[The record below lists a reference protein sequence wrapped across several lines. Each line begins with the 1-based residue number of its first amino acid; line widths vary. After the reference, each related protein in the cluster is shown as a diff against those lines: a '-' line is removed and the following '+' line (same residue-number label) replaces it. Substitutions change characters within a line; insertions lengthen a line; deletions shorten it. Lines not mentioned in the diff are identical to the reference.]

1 MIPHVDTTP
10 VVTSTIAV
18 GAAPFGI
25 AVDQLTDAIYVANE
39 EDNSVSVINGLTD
52 SVTSTIGV
60 GKQPEQVAIDQ
71 SNDTIYVVNTGDN
84 SVSVINGLTDSVTT
98 TISVGWVPQ
107 GIAVNSITHFVYVV
121 NSGDNSLSVI
131 NGMTNSVTSTIQ
143 VGGYPF
149 GVGVNPST
157 NTVYVTNVDD
167 DSVSVIN
174 GMTNSVTFTIP
185 VGVFPY
191 GIAVNPST
199 NTIYVVNTGH
209 TDNFGTI
216 PSSLSVIDG
225 STGTVTHTVLEGL
238 CAYGVAVNSSTNAVY
253 VADAFDNSVWVLDGS
268 TNSATH
274 RVATGR
280 YPYGIAV
287 DPARS
292 ALFTS
297 NYLDSS
303 VSVLIE
309 MPTPSTPIITNL
321 PSSGTYG
328 GSFTPTVTT
337 TGDGQTSVS
346 SATTNVCTV
355 SSGTVNYVGVGT
367 CTLVAHVGTG
377 TNYASADGSSQS
389 FTVISSHS
397 PNSVSVQS
405 VVDGTVLVSW
415 SPPSNN
421 GVTPI
426 SSYTATASPGG
437 QTCTTSGT
445 TCTIGNLD
453 ASTACTVQVVATNVS
468 GSSLPSTRS
477 IAIYALAAS
486 SIKVKVV
493 QFVVPT
499 KSLFTVLAYGA
510 PAQKFVTIA
519 VPGSHKSC
527 TTNAAGQCTVSLSVK
542 NPGSYNALAILGT
555 TTTSS
560 PFYAPSISVPLSA
573 QHGKSFTVAISHA
586 PSIAPVVVTL
596 GDGRVKKAV
605 TNGAGAVSIP
615 VPALIAGLL
624 KVTVSVAG
632 VGFKGS
638 TVLVS

>member
-1 MIPHVDTTP
+1 
-10 VVTSTIAV
+10 
-18 GAAPFGI
+18 
-25 AVDQLTDAIYVANE
+25 
-39 EDNSVSVINGLTD
+39 
-52 SVTSTIGV
+52 
-60 GKQPEQVAIDQ
+60 
-71 SNDTIYVVNTGDN
+71 
-84 SVSVINGLTDSVTT
+84 
-98 TISVGWVPQ
+98 
-107 GIAVNSITHFVYVV
+107 
-121 NSGDNSLSVI
+121 
-131 NGMTNSVTSTIQ
+131 
-143 VGGYPF
+143 
-149 GVGVNPST
+149 
-157 NTVYVTNVDD
+157 
-167 DSVSVIN
+167 
-174 GMTNSVTFTIP
+174 
-185 VGVFPY
+185 
-191 GIAVNPST
+191 
-199 NTIYVVNTGH
+199 
-209 TDNFGTI
+209 
-216 PSSLSVIDG
+216 
-225 STGTVTHTVLEGL
+225 
-238 CAYGVAVNSSTNAVY
+238 
-253 VADAFDNSVWVLDGS
+253 
-268 TNSATH
+268 
-274 RVATGR
+274 
-280 YPYGIAV
+280 
-287 DPARS
+287 
-292 ALFTS
+292 
-297 NYLDSS
+297 
-303 VSVLIE
+303 

-355 SSGTVNYVGVGT
+355 SSGTVNYVGIGTCTMVAHVGAGANYASADGGNQSFSINRAAASTPSITNLPSSGTYGGLFTPTVATDGDGPISLTSSTPRVCAVDPTSSLVAYVAVGT

-377 TNYASADGSSQS
+377 ASYVGADGGNQSFAINRAAASAPSITNLPSSGTFGGSFTPAVTTNGDGQTSVSSATTNVCTVSSGTVNYVGVGTCTLVAHVGTGANYVGADGGNQS

-397 PNSVSVQS
+397 PTSVSVQS

-426 SSYTATASPGG
+426 SSYTATASPGD

-445 TCTIGNLD
+445 TCTISDLG
-453 ASTACTVQVVATNVS
+453 ASTAYTVQVVATNVS

-486 SIKVKVV
+486 SMKVKVI

-510 PAQKFVTIA
+510 PAKKVVTIA

-596 GDGRVKKAV
+596 GDGRVKIAV

-632 VGFKGS
+632 VGFTGS